1 MFNIQQKGFT
11 LAEVLITLGIIGIVA
26 AMTMPTLIGKYQ
38 KKQTAV
44 QLKKVY
50 TEMSQAVALSE
61 LDNGDVKYWDY
72 NLGAKDFYDKYMKK
86 YLKKTSELTYGQY
99 KSHVTLKNINGTACS
114 EAWCTY
120 SISHYVKLADGSIIG
135 FSEYVGGNYKA
146 FVVDLNG
153 YKNPNTTG
161 KDYFV
166 FTIQDKFKVAPY
178 GIGNS
183 NGVTIGKTYD
193 RDIITGDNFRACN
206 KTKTGVWCTALIM
219 MDNWEI
225 KDDYPW

>member
-1 MFNIQQKGFT
+1 MSYIQQKGFT
-11 LAEVLITLGIIGIVA
+11 LAEVLITLGIIGVVA
-26 AMTMPTLIGKYQ
+26 SMTMPALIGKYQ
-38 KKQTAV
+38 KKQTAT

-61 LDNGDVKYWDY
+61 LENGDVKYWDY
-72 NLGAKDFYDKYMKK
+72 TLEAKDFYDKYIKK
-86 YLKKTSELTYGQY
+86 YLKKIGELTYGQY
-99 KSHVTLKNINGTACS
+99 KTQVKLKNLNGTACS
-114 EAWCTY
+114 ENWCSDAVSY
-120 SISHYVKLADGSIIG
+120 YIKLADGSIIG
-135 FSEYVGGNYKA
+135 FSNYIGNNYKS

-166 FTIQDKFKVAPY
+166 FTIQEKYKVAPY

-183 NGVTIGKTYD
+183 HGTPIGKTYD

-225 KDDYPW
+225 KNDYPW